1 MSTNTVPQGTEFQ
14 MKVWAE
20 LLKIPS
26 GQTITYT
33 ELAKRVGRP
42 NAVRA
47 VANACGKN
55 PDAPRVPCHRVVR
68 SDGGLG
74 GYSGAGGVATKRK
87 MLIAEG
93 ALAR

>member
-1 MSTNTVPQGTEFQ
+1 MSQTAIPQGTEFQ
-14 MKVWAE
+14 MQVWGE
-20 LLKIPS
+20 LLKIPA
-26 GQTITYT
+26 GETVTYT
-33 ELAKRVGRP
+33 ELARRIGKP

-74 GYSGAGGVATKRK
+74 GYSGAGGIATKLK
-87 MLIAEG
+87 LLKAEG
-93 ALAR
+93 AL